1 MSLSFVGPKGSFEER
16 WIVYAQLRDNVWHHL
31 EGGKRSEAFA
41 ELYKMGEALGG
52 ESVKVSARA
61 VRIQAQKAVDL
72 LDKPVSDLAISVRTK
87 NAFRIFF
94 AQAAEGPET
103 TLARDSGETVP
114 FLRDNPKTLDDVFGD
129 LVEHL
134 IAITE
139 DASED
144 DLVEIIDM

>member
-1 MSLSFVGPKGSFEER
+1 MSLSFVGPRGSFEER

-31 EGGKRSEAFA
+31 EGGQRSDAFA

-52 ESVKVSARA
+52 EPVKVSARA
-61 VRIQAQKAVDL
+61 IRAQMQKAVDL
-72 LDKPVSDLAISVRTK
+72 LDRPTDDLAISVRTK
-87 NAFRIFF
+87 NAFRVFF
-94 AQAAEGPET
+94 ASPPDGPET

-114 FLRDNPKTLDDVFGD
+114 FLRGSPKTLDDVFGD

-139 DASED
+139 DATED
-144 DLVEIIDM
+144 DVVEVIDM